1 MNRDHPGFFSLFAGI
16 FLCLFWTVN
25 VLSDERKTIQS
36 KGKDGCL
43 QAKEKYSEGVGSMN
57 YHERR
62 AAFQLAVD
70 LCPSYAE
77 AHVNLADALEQLGLM
92 SKQNFNGVKEGNR
105 LLDLATRHYK
115 RALEINPDIVA
126 ARVGLADVYMVQ
138 GRFPLAAENYRTA
151 IKSRPDFFGL
161 EARLRDAETR
171 IQSPPTGVRKA
182 EQITMTARE
191 SNMDKMYKT
200 MGFESYVIKDTDRQ
214 SFDNILFEG
223 WSSAIRPGEPI
234 TQLNEIGKAL
244 SSKDLESF
252 RFIIEGHA
260 NAVGESDRN
269 MQLSND
275 RAEAVKDY
283 LIKNFSIDPD
293 RLITQGFGFTR
304 PKHTPSTDAQNRR
317 VEIVFFREEG
327 QK

>member
-1 MNRDHPGFFSLFAGI
+1 MNRTHPRI
-16 FLCLFWTVN
+16 FLFLLACLLCLIWSVN
-25 VLSDERKTIQS
+25 SFSQVKKKPSP
-36 KGKDGCL
+36 
-43 QAKEKYSEGVGSMN
+43 SEGAGCVEARSKYEEGVKLMN
-57 YHERR
+57 YNERR
-62 AAFQLAVD
+62 AAFQKAVD

-77 AHVNLADALEQLGLM
+77 AHGNLADALENLGLIARQ
-92 SKQNFNGVKEGNR
+92 SFRGVKEGNR
-105 LLDLATRHYK
+105 LLDLAVMHYLK
-115 RALEINPDIVA
+115 AIEINPDLVA
-126 ARVGLADVYMVQ
+126 ARVGLADVYMAQ
-138 GRFPLAAENYRTA
+138 GRYPLAAENYRMA
-151 IKSRPDFFGL
+151 IRARPDFFGL
-161 EARLRDAETR
+161 EGRLGEAESR
-171 IQSPPTGVRKA
+171 GQSATAGIKKA
-182 EQITMTARE
+182 EQITRATRE

-200 MGFESYVIKDTDRQ
+200 MGFESYVVKDTDRQ

-275 RAEAVKDY
+275 RAAAVKDY
-283 LIKNFSIDPD
+283 LTKNFSIDPD

>member
-1 MNRDHPGFFSLFAGI
+1 MNRTHPRI
-16 FLCLFWTVN
+16 FLFLLACLLCLIWSVN
-25 VLSDERKTIQS
+25 SFSQVKKKPSLT
-36 KGKDGCL
+36 DGAGCAEARL
-43 QAKEKYSEGVGSMN
+43 KYEEGVKLMN
-57 YHERR
+57 YNERR
-62 AAFQLAVD
+62 AAFQKAVE
-70 LCPSYAE
+70 LCPNYAE
-77 AHVNLADALEQLGLM
+77 AHGNLADAFENLGLM
-92 SKQNFNGVKEGNR
+92 AKQEFRGVREGNR
-105 LLDLATRHYK
+105 LLDLAVRHYS
-115 RALEINPDIVA
+115 RALEINPDLVA
-126 ARVGLADVYMVQ
+126 ARVGIADVYMAQ
-138 GRFPLAAENYRTA
+138 GRYPLAAENYRMA

-161 EARLRDAETR
+161 EGRLSEAETR
-171 IQSPPTGVRKA
+171 GQGATAGIKKA
-182 EQITMTARE
+182 EQITQATRE

-223 WSSAIRPGEPI
+223 WSSAIRSGEPI

-252 RFIIEGHA
+252 RFVIEGHA

-275 RAEAVKDY
+275 RAAAVKDY
-283 LIKNFSIDPD
+283 LIRNFSIDSN

>member
-1 MNRDHPGFFSLFAGI
+1 MNRDHPGFFSLFAAI
-16 FLCLFWTVN
+16 FFCLFWTVN
-25 VLSDERKTIQS
+25 VLSEEIKTIQPTAR
-36 KGKDGCL
+36 DGCL
-43 QAKEKYSEGVGSMN
+43 QAKEKYAEGVGSMN

-62 AAFQLAVD
+62 VAFQRAVD

-92 SKQNFNGVKEGNR
+92 AKQNFNGVKEGNR

-151 IKSRPDFFGL
+151 IKLRPDFFGL
-161 EARLRDAETR
+161 EARLREAETR
-171 IQSPPTGVRKA
+171 IQSSPAGVRKA
-182 EQITMTARE
+182 EQITRTARE

-223 WSSAIRPGEPI
+223 WSADIRPGEPI
-234 TQLNEIGKAL
+234 SQLNEIGKAL
-244 SSKDLESF
+244 SSKEMESF
-252 RFIIEGHA
+252 RFVIEGHA
-260 NAVGESDRN
+260 NAVGEFERN
-269 MQLSND
+269 MTLSNA
-275 RAEAVKDY
+275 RAGAVRDY
-283 LIKNFSIDPD
+283 LVRNFGIDPG

-304 PKHTPSTDAQNRR
+304 PKHTPDTAPLNRR
-317 VEIVFFREEG
+317 VEIVFFRDEE
-327 QK
+327 KE